1 MTKQVY
7 RVKNDGRLTK
17 NSDLTQD
24 KEKLTVEEISASSVD
39 QIVPN
44 GDHTSKDIA
53 EQRSSSAGG
62 QDDLKVTGSER
73 TGLTGVQTDLTG
85 RARCSGKAESITLWN
100 KVMKKK
106 PSFAE
111 LLHKYKKIAEQRLGD
126 DQSRNSS
133 SPSVKRHQRSS
144 H

>member
-7 RVKNDGRLTK
+7 RVKRDGRLTK

-62 QDDLKVTGSER
+62 QDDLKVTGSKR
-73 TGLTGVQTDLTG
+73 TSLTGVQTDLTG
-85 RARCSGKAESITLWN
+85 RARSFGKAESVTLWN

-111 LLHKYKKIAEQRLGD
+111 LLHKYQ
-126 DQSRNSS
+126 
-133 SPSVKRHQRSS
+133 
-144 H
+144 